1 MNAINKAI
9 LVIIAIAISI
19 GLGIY
24 ASGKKFDLGDINQ
37 QLTQATYLYDQKKA
51 IADFTLIDHNNN
63 TFTPESIKG
72 IWTFWFFGFTH
83 CPDICP
89 ITLGTLSAT
98 VNSLKSKHNID
109 DEIKIIFV
117 SVDPERDEIAKLKT
131 YTSAFSEHA
140 LGVTASEEQ
149 LAPFLKN
156 MGVIAIKQ
164 SPKQDSSDY
173 LVDHS
178 SSIFLVAPD
187 TGISA
192 YFGTPYNAEH
202 IAQDFL
208 TIRKFYR

>member
-9 LVIIAIAISI
+9 LIILAIAISI

-24 ASGKKFDLGDINQ
+24 ASGKKFAFGDINQ
-37 QLTQATYLYDQKKA
+37 QLTQATYLYDQQKA

-63 TFTPESIKG
+63 TFTPDSIKG
-72 IWTFWFFGFTH
+72 AWTFWFFGFTH

-98 VNSLKSKHNID
+98 VNRLKSTHNIE

-117 SVDPERDEIAKLKT
+117 SVDPERDETAKLKT

-140 LGVTASEEQ
+140 IGVTAPTEQ

-156 MGVIAIKQ
+156 MGVLAIKQ
-164 SPKQDSSDY
+164 PPEQESSDY
-173 LVDHS
+173 SVDHS
-178 SSIFLVAPD
+178 SSIFLIAPD

-192 YFGTPYNAEH
+192 VFGAPHNAED
-202 IAQDFL
+202 ITQDFL

>member
-1 MNAINKAI
+1 MNATNKAI
-9 LVIIAIAISI
+9 LIILAIAISI

-24 ASGKKFDLGDINQ
+24 ASGKKFALGDINQ
-37 QLTQATYLYDQKKA
+37 QLKQATYLYDQQKA
-51 IADFTLIDHNNN
+51 IADFSLIDHNNN
-63 TFTPESIKG
+63 SFTPDNINNL
-72 IWTFWFFGFTH
+72 WTFWFFGFTH

-98 VNSLKSKHNID
+98 VDRLKSKHNIE

-117 SVDPERDEIAKLKT
+117 SVDPERDEIAKLKS
-131 YTSAFSEHA
+131 YTSAFSAHA
-140 LGVTASEEQ
+140 LGVTAAPEQ

-156 MGVIAIKQ
+156 MGIVAVKQ
-164 SPKQDSSDY
+164 SPKQESSDY

-178 SSIFLVAPD
+178 SSIFLIAPD

-192 YFGTPYNAEH
+192 VFGAPHNAEE
-202 IAQDFL
+202 ITQDFL

>member
-9 LVIIAIAISI
+9 LIILVIALSV

-24 ASGKKFDLGDINQ
+24 VSGKKFVFGDIQQ
-37 QLTQATYLYDQKKA
+37 QLKQATYLHDQQKS
-51 IADFTLIDHNNN
+51 IADFALIDHNNN
-63 TFTPESIKG
+63 TFTPDSIKG
-72 IWTFWFFGFTH
+72 TWTFWFFGFTH

-98 VNSLKSKHNID
+98 VNRLKSKHNIK

-131 YTSAFSEHA
+131 YTNAFSEHA
-140 LGVTASEEQ
+140 LGVTAAPEQ

-156 MGVIAIKQ
+156 MGVIAMKQ
-164 SPKQDSSDY
+164 PPTQESSSY

-178 SSIFLVAPD
+178 SSIFLIAPD

-192 YFGTPYNAEH
+192 LFSTPHNAEV